1 MSDTLT
7 DTIENSKA
15 SSVWRML
22 LGAFLSIAV
31 TLGLL
36 WTMQFLIRIAE
47 TAMGEKDAGH
57 TVEFIRIKRS
67 ESLERRKIKPKR
79 PPPPEKPPPEPTP
92 PKLDKLNA
100 TADKIA
106 ISAVPAE
113 TSIELSGGFSIG
125 NIGEGDYLPIVKV
138 APIYPQRA
146 VTRGVEGYC
155 VVAYTVTR
163 QGTVRDPVVV
173 DDQCTSSL
181 FHRAS
186 VQAALKFKYKP
197 RVVDGEA
204 REVPNVRNKFTYQL
218 ENQ

>member
-1 MSDTLT
+1 MTLSE
-7 DTIENSKA
+7 TIQKNQA
-15 SSVWRML
+15 SNIPRFII
-22 LGAFLSIAV
+22 GAILAVAITLS
-31 TLGLL
+31 LL
-36 WTMQFLIRIAE
+36 WVMNFLIAIVDQNV
-47 TAMGEKDAGH
+47 GEKEPGRQ
-57 TVEFIRIKRS
+57 VEFVRIKRS
-67 ESLERRKIKPKR
+67 ETVERKKIKPKR
-79 PPPPEKPPPEPTP
+79 PPPPEKPPPEPAP

-100 TADKIA
+100 TADKIG

-113 TSIELSGGFSIG
+113 TEIELSGGFSIG

-155 VVAYTVTR
+155 VVSYTVTR

-173 DDQCTSSL
+173 ESQCTSSL

-186 VQAALKFKYKP
+186 RQAALKFKYKP

-204 REVPNVRNKFTYQL
+204 QEVPGVKNKFTFKL